1 MPSNEASM
9 PVSISLRP
17 IEVDDTALVVAW
29 RNDPAVRGN
38 LVSQAPISA
47 DDHLTWMKR
56 QVLTGKCAQFIICL
70 SDGCVSTPIGTTFI
84 KNIER
89 EESRGE
95 FGIFLGEE
103 TARGKGYSY
112 EIMRQILDFG
122 FDSLDL
128 SQIYL
133 TVFADNAPG
142 IRAYEK
148 MGFVVDE
155 SQTEII
161 DRPHGDG
168 RLLYMSLD
176 RDEYRRSQELA
187 EGAES
192 GPASESE

>member
-133 TVFADNAPG
+133 TVFADNVPG